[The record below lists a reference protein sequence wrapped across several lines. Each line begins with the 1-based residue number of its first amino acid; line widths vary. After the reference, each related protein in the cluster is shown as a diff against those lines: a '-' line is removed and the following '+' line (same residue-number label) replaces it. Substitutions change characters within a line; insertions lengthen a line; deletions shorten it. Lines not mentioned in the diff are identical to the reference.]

1 MSVLNIRYELNCT
14 LRYHTPTQP
23 RIHIKQNSMPKLR
36 AIVGPYMYESM
47 MYKLVG
53 GKGKAKYFV

>member
-1 MSVLNIRYELNCT
+1 MNVLNIRYELNCV
-14 LRYHTPTQP
+14 LRFHTPSQP

-36 AIVGPYMYESM
+36 SIVGPYMCESM

-53 GKGKAKYFV
+53 GKGKA